1 MIQSAPRFAIAAL
14 AGLMLAG
21 CTVQPLYAPS
31 PKAETVRSVALGS
44 VYIEPVNERP
54 GQEVRNALIFLMNGG
69 AKQPAD
75 PAYTLALDVTSI
87 TESALIVQLS
97 ARDGEPTSSNVV
109 VAATYKLTRSADG
122 TEIGSRRASATASYD
137 ISQQEFANTRA
148 ERDAEKRAARETA
161 EQLRALIAA
170 DLSRAGAL

>member
-1 MIQSAPRFAIAAL
+1 MKQSAPRFAFAAL

-31 PKAETVRSVALGS
+31 PKAETVRSAALGS
-44 VYIEPVNERP
+44 IYIEPTKDRP

-69 AKQPAD
+69 SKQPGEAT
-75 PAYTLALDVTSI
+75 YSLALDVTSV
-87 TESALIVQLS
+87 TESALIIQLS
-97 ARDGEPTSSNVV
+97 ARDGEPTSSNVTV
-109 VAATYKLTRSADG
+109 SATYKLTRSADG
-122 TEIGSRRASATASYD
+122 TKIGSRRASATASYD

-148 ERDAEKRAARETA
+148 ERDAEKRAAREAA

>member
-1 MIQSAPRFAIAAL
+1 MKQSAQRFAFAAL

-31 PKAETVRSVALGS
+31 PKAETVRSAALGS
-44 VYIEPVNERP
+44 VYIEPANDRP

-69 AKQPAD
+69 SKQPGDAKF
-75 PAYTLALDVTSI
+75 ALALDVTSI

-97 ARDGEPTSSNVV
+97 ARDGEPTSSNVTV
-109 VAATYKLTRSADG
+109 SAAYTLTRSADG

-148 ERDAEKRAARETA
+148 ARDAEKRAAQETA